1 MITDYQCN
9 EVYFSSW
16 LKSDYSNIYNGLEKI
31 LNKHNI
37 TYGII
42 PHTKDVW
49 CRDYMPLQ
57 IDEYKY
63 LCYNYRP
70 DYLTKNPINHKYI
83 TDSQLVCHEMNLKT
97 IPTSL
102 IIDGGNVVKAGNRII
117 MTEKVFFENPNVSKE
132 GIKRE
137 IENKMECEV
146 IFIPWDKEEKYG
158 HSDGIVKPISD
169 DAVLL
174 TNYHDFDSEY
184 TNEVVKRLKGIFDI
198 ASLSYK
204 AKELDQ
210 RSWAYINFLTVGNL
224 IILPALG
231 IEEDEQALSQIKQY
245 YPNCIIE
252 QLNVSKLVKDRGGLN
267 CISWCRYVN
276 KKNPYV
282 KSFSKKTNQT

>member
-16 LKSDYSNIYNGLEKI
+16 LKSDYSNIYDGLEKI

-37 TYGII
+37 AYGII

-57 IDEYKY
+57 IDEYRY
-63 LCYNYRP
+63 LCYSYRP
-70 DYLTKNPINHKYI
+70 DYLTDNPINHKYI
-83 TDSQLVCHEMNLKT
+83 TDSQIVCHEMNLKT

-102 IIDGGNVVKAGNRII
+102 VIDGGNVVKAGNRII

-184 TNEVVKRLKGIFDI
+184 TNEVVKRLNGTFDI
-198 ASLSYK
+198 TSLSYK
-204 AKELDQ
+204 TKELDQ

-252 QLNVSKLVKDRGGLN
+252 QLNVSKLIKDGGGLN
-267 CISWCRYVN
+267 CISWCRYAN
-276 KKNPYV
+276 KKIRM
-282 KSFSKKTNQT
+282 

>member
-102 IIDGGNVVKAGNRII
+102 IIDGGNVVKVGNRII

-169 DAVLL
+169 VAVLL

-184 TNEVVKRLKGIFDI
+184 TNEVVKRLNGTFDI
-198 ASLSYK
+198 TSLSYK
-204 AKELDQ
+204 TKELDQ

-245 YPNCIIE
+245 Y
-252 QLNVSKLVKDRGGLN
+252 
-267 CISWCRYVN
+267 
-276 KKNPYV
+276 
-282 KSFSKKTNQT
+282 